1 MKNMIKHLKDD
12 KAMFEREAKEDS
24 KMIKKLSMKKAE
36 DSKMMKK
43 MSKKKANGKSK
54 SKMKIAKVMDEFK
67 KGELHSGKGGPVVK
81 KPKQAIAIAI
91 SVSKKKRK

>member
-1 MKNMIKHLKDD
+1 
-12 KAMFEREAKEDS
+12 
-24 KMIKKLSMKKAE
+24 LSMKKAE

>member
-24 KMIKKLSMKKAE
+24 KMIAKL
-36 DSKMMKK
+36 
-43 MSKKKANGKSK
+43 SKKKTNGKSK
-54 SKMKIAKVMDEFK
+54 RKMKIAKVMDEFK
-67 KGELHSGKGGPVVK
+67 KGELNSGKGGPVVK

>member
-1 MKNMIKHLKDD
+1 MKNMIKHLQDD

-24 KMIKKLSMKKAE
+24 KMIKKLS
-36 DSKMMKK
+36 
-43 MSKKKANGKSK
+43 KKKANGKSK
-54 SKMKIAKVMDEFK
+54 RKMKIAKVMDEFK

-91 SVSKKKRK
+91 KIAKKKR

>member
-24 KMIKKLSMKKAE
+24 KMIKKLSKL
-36 DSKMMKK
+36 
-43 MSKKKANGKSK
+43 SKKKTNGKSK
-54 SKMKIAKVMDEFK
+54 RKMKIAKVMDEFK
-67 KGELHSGKGGPVVK
+67 KGELNSGKGGPVVK

>member
-24 KMIKKLSMKKAE
+24 KMIAKL
-36 DSKMMKK
+36 
-43 MSKKKANGKSK
+43 SKKKANGKSK
-54 SKMKIAKVMDEFK
+54 RKIKIAKVMDEFK

-81 KPKQAIAIAI
+81 KPKQAVAIAI
-91 SVSKKKRK
+91 SISKKKRK

>member
-1 MKNMIKHLKDD
+1 MKNMLKHLKDD
-12 KAMFEREAKEDS
+12 KAMFEREAKEDAV
-24 KMIKKLSMKKAE
+24 MI
-36 DSKMMKK
+36 KK

-54 SKMKIAKVMDEFK
+54 RKMKIAKVMDEFK

-91 SVSKKKRK
+91 KIAKKKR

>member
-1 MKNMIKHLKDD
+1 
-12 KAMFEREAKEDS
+12 
-24 KMIKKLSMKKAE
+24 
-36 DSKMMKK
+36 
-43 MSKKKANGKSK
+43 MSKKKASGKSK

>member
-1 MKNMIKHLKDD
+1 MKHMMKRLKDD
-12 KAMFEREAKEDS
+12 KAMFERDAKEDS

-67 KGELHSGKGGPVVK
+67 KGELNSGKGGPVVK

-91 SVSKKKRK
+91 KIAKKRK

>member
-24 KMIKKLSMKKAE
+24 KMIAKL
-36 DSKMMKK
+36 
-43 MSKKKANGKSK
+43 SKKKANGKSK
-54 SKMKIAKVMDEFK
+54 RKIKIAKVMDEFK

-91 SVSKKKRK
+91 KIAKKKR

>member
-24 KMIKKLSMKKAE
+24 KMIAKL
-36 DSKMMKK
+36 
-43 MSKKKANGKSK
+43 SKKKTNGKSK
-54 SKMKIAKVMDEFK
+54 RKMKIAKVMGEFK
-67 KGELHSGKGGPVVK
+67 KGELNSGKGGPVVK

>member
-24 KMIKKLSMKKAE
+24 KMIAKL
-36 DSKMMKK
+36 
-43 MSKKKANGKSK
+43 SKKKANGKSK
-54 SKMKIAKVMDEFK
+54 RKMKIAKVMDEFK
-67 KGELHSGKGGPVVK
+67 KGELNSGKGGPVVK

-91 SVSKKKRK
+91 KIAKKRK

>member
-12 KAMFEREAKEDS
+12 KAMFEREAKEDAV
-24 KMIKKLSMKKAE
+24 MI
-36 DSKMMKK
+36 KK

-54 SKMKIAKVMDEFK
+54 RKMKIAKVMDEFK

-91 SVSKKKRK
+91 KIAKKKR